1 MKDLQFCRIHVV
13 RRMFIAQIAQSAIT
27 DCVHT
32 YVQYQTYMVLWYST
46 GRMYKYSTG
55 QGFSD
60 LVEIGQAAAQQVAT
74 QVDRVEG
81 AHAPEHRVIDLRY
94 EVATYLLSLSCSRPS
109 LTYYRK

>member
-1 MKDLQFCRIHVV
+1 MKDSQFCRIHVV
-13 RRMFIAQIAQSAIT
+13 RRIFIAQIAQSAIT

-60 LVEIGQAAAQQVAT
+60 LVEIGQAAAAARRKFSKINSYVHVLSNYLP
-74 QVDRVEG
+74 VD
-81 AHAPEHRVIDLRY
+81 
-94 EVATYLLSLSCSRPS
+94 LLVQP
-109 LTYYRK
+109 YY

>member
-1 MKDLQFCRIHVV
+1 MKDSQFCSIHVV
-13 RRMFIAQIAQSAIT
+13 RSIFIAQIAQSAIT

-60 LVEIGQAAAQQVAT
+60 LVEIGQAAAAARRKFSKINSYLHVLSNYMYLP
-74 QVDRVEG
+74 VDLQ
-81 AHAPEHRVIDLRY
+81 P
-94 EVATYLLSLSCSRPS
+94 
-109 LTYYRK
+109 YY

>member
-1 MKDLQFCRIHVV
+1 MV
-13 RRMFIAQIAQSAIT
+13 RRIFIAQIAQSAIT

-60 LVEIGQAAAQQVAT
+60 LVEIGQAAAAA
-74 QVDRVEG
+74 R
-81 AHAPEHRVIDLRY
+81 RKFSKINS
-94 EVATYLLSLSCSRPS
+94 YLLESTCSFKL
-109 LTYYRK
+109 LTGRSTAVLLINSTNTGRSTNLPVDLQPYY

>member
-13 RRMFIAQIAQSAIT
+13 RRIFIAQIAQSAIT

-46 GRMYKYSTG
+46 GRMYKYSTR

-60 LVEIGQAAAQQVAT
+60 LVEIGQAAAAQQLYMYF
-74 QVDRVEG
+74 QVLNLV
-81 AHAPEHRVIDLRY
+81 PVLN
-94 EVATYLLSLSCSRPS
+94 
-109 LTYYRK
+109 